1 MRWKMS
7 QGKRD
12 IQPNLAWRRTRFE
25 SHYPPAASFLQRQC
39 RHRGSSSLSEPD
51 SRFEILDRDEMAEEE
66 IQEEKEEEV
75 QEEKDEENAGPEE
88 KDGDDKEEDEV
99 RTSDAQKH
107 TPPLR
112 RRPRRSHDIRDGRGE
127 RTGVLRR
134 GGKARPFPIRS
145 SASAANIC
153 RTPCLIRTCLF
164 FLGGGSSANTQDQRM
179 CVCVWLLTRDQ
190 RRRGQE
196 EEEQEEE
203 ARARARARVRTAQ
216 EWRRRC
222 APISKGFIPYSV
234 SDYLLLDTVCFPPL
248 VWAPDDFSDARGAG

>member
-51 SRFEILDRDEMAEEE
+51 SRFENLDRDEMAEEE

-75 QEEKDEENAGPEE
+75 QEEKDEESAGPEE

-164 FLGGGSSANTQDQRM
+164 IFGGGRSANTQDQRM
-179 CVCVWLLTRDQ
+179 CVCV
-190 RRRGQE
+190 
-196 EEEQEEE
+196 
-203 ARARARARVRTAQ
+203 
-216 EWRRRC
+216 
-222 APISKGFIPYSV
+222 
-234 SDYLLLDTVCFPPL
+234 
-248 VWAPDDFSDARGAG
+248 APDKGSTQAGSGGGGAGGGGEGEGEGEGEDGAGVEEKVCTDFKGLHPIFSL